1 MNEQTSNAPAVDGPV
16 QRRVRP
22 SRPKLDRQQRAVLKR
37 MGDAR
42 KFPTNTDPCSRHVA
56 LMAEGLMR
64 RGEMP
69 IIFEEPQHCGESMA
83 YTVAMLWEARN
94 ELAQLKKLARAAL
107 PSNWGDDY
115 DTAAL
120 AVALGVK
127 A

>member
-1 MNEQTSNAPAVDGPV
+1 MSEQEQQAGAGPV
-16 QRRVRP
+16 ERQVRL
-22 SRPKLDRQQRAVLKR
+22 SRPKLGRQQRAVLKR

-69 IIFEEPQHCGESMA
+69 AIFVDPQHCGESMA

-94 ELAQLKKLARAAL
+94 ELAQLKKLARASL
-107 PSNWGDDY
+107 PDNWADDY
-115 DTAAL
+115 ETAAL
-120 AVALGVK
+120 ATFLGVE